1 VDGGVVLLLLR
12 IAVLR
17 MMMMVVVVVRMM
29 QAMRMVPVVRLRR
42 RGIGRDHAL
51 DLVEL
56 LGQRTGRRFDAAQ
69 AALDQLVRLLTRQA
83 GTVLYKYHKLIGFLL
98 TEDTIDLCIT
108 KQE

>member
-1 VDGGVVLLLLR
+1 
-12 IAVLR
+12 
-17 MMMMVVVVVRMM
+17 VVVVVRMM